1 VKPQG
6 RRGQATTE
14 YLVVVAFIAVALG
27 LAMAG
32 LYRGIHTQTGRLVGG
47 MARELTSGGTQ

>member
-1 VKPQG
+1 MSRRD

-14 YLVVVAFIAVALG
+14 YLVVIAFIAVALG

-32 LYRGIHTQTGRLVGG
+32 LYRGIHTQTSRLVGG

>member
-1 VKPQG
+1 MTPRG

-14 YLVVVAFIAVALG
+14 YLVVLAFLAVALG

-32 LYRGIHTQTGRLVGG
+32 VYRGIHTQTSRLVGG

>member
-1 VKPQG
+1 MKPQG

-27 LAMAG
+27 LAMAS
-32 LYRGIHTQTGRLVGG
+32 LYRGMHTQTGRLVGG

>member
-1 VKPQG
+1 MKPQG
-6 RRGQATTE
+6 RRGQATTD
-14 YLVVVAFIAVALG
+14 YLVVVAVIAVALG

>member
-1 VKPQG
+1 MKPQG